1 MPSLR
6 TFGGTARVPPYT
18 VYVLVFLC
26 PDIYFTGA
34 IKCWYGVSGN
44 IT

>member
-1 MPSLR
+1 MRYALR
-6 TFGGTARVPPYT
+6 LRQGMLIAPHESYR
-18 VYVLVFLC
+18 LVFLRL
-26 PDIYFTGA
+26 DTYFTGA